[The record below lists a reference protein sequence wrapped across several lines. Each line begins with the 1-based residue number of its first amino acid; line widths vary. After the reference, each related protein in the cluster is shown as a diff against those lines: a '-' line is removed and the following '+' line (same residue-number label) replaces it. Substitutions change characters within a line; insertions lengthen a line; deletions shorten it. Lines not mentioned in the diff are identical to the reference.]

1 VTLVSWA
8 IAQKPAS
15 NEPTLSA
22 EPDAGGHVA
31 AGAVVG
37 AWVAGTGVGV
47 EEVLLH
53 APTTIAA
60 IAAIATNLE
69 LAFM

>member
-1 VTLVSWA
+1 
-8 IAQKPAS
+8 
-15 NEPTLSA
+15 
-22 EPDAGGHVA
+22 VA